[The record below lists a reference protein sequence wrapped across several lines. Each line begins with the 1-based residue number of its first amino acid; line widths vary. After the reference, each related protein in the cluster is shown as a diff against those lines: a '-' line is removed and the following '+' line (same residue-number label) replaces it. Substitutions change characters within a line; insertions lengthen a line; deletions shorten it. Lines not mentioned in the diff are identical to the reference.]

1 MDKNKGNEVNDLP
14 AIGLIHAT
22 LNSVQPILEAFKQNA
37 PNVKLLNFMDEGLID
52 ELNQTNIVTE
62 SMVEQLV
69 SLMKRAES
77 RGVDGILLTCSSFS
91 PYVEAVKDTF
101 SVPVLSADI
110 AMLEHAIDL
119 SNRIGVIATI
129 GAAGPTTTKLLEE
142 ISGKNNKEIDIETH
156 VLTDA
161 FTALQQGDTN
171 KHNRLI
177 RDKILEL
184 SKTSDVIVLAQMSMC
199 RALQGWD
206 ESSKPVLT
214 SPEISI
220 KKILSEI
227 IRIQIS

>member
-1 MDKNKGNEVNDLP
+1 MP
-14 AIGLIHAT
+14 TIGLVHAT
-22 LNSVQPILEAFKQNA
+22 MNSVQPILDAFKQNA
-37 PNVKLLNFMDEGLID
+37 PEIKLLNFMDEGLID
-52 ELNQTNIVTE
+52 ELNQTNIVTD

-91 PYVEAVKDTF
+91 PYVETVKDTF

-119 SNRIGVIATI
+119 SNRIGVIATV

-142 ISGKNNKEIDIETH
+142 ISGKNNKEIHIQTH

-161 FTALQQGDTN
+161 FTALQQGDTD
-171 KHNRLI
+171 KHNCLI
-177 RDKILEL
+177 RDKIIEL

-199 RALQGWD
+199 RALHGWD
-206 ESSKPVLT
+206 ESLKPVLT

-220 KKILSEI
+220 RKILSEI
-227 IRIQIS
+227 VENQKS